1 LNINPQLLKINRNF
15 LICFVISASVSA
27 LVAQLLSDY
36 DNYLN
41 TTITIIAG
49 YITFFGIFTSMFY
62 LDNKKRYLRMESG
75 SVKKELVKLVSS
87 LGLGEIIY
95 LVVRWSLQFYF
106 LEMELEPFMASLTS
120 EIIATSL
127 YMILVSVFLK
137 ATKTY

>member
-1 LNINPQLLKINRNF
+1 MNINPHLLKINRNF
-15 LICFVISASVSA
+15 LVCFVISASVSA

-87 LGLGEIIY
+87 LGLGEVVY

-106 LEMELEPFMASLTS
+106 LEMELEPFAASLTS

>member
-1 LNINPQLLKINRNF
+1 MNINPQLLKINRNF
-15 LICFVISASVSA
+15 LICFVISASISA

-62 LDNKKRYLRMESG
+62 LDNKKRSLRMESG

-87 LGLGEIIY
+87 LGLGEVVY

-106 LEMELEPFMASLTS
+106 LEIELEPFAASLTS

-137 ATKTY
+137 VTKTY

>member
-1 LNINPQLLKINRNF
+1 M
-15 LICFVISASVSA
+15 ISASVSA
-27 LVAQLLSDY
+27 IVAQLLSDY

-49 YITFFGIFTSMFY
+49 YITFFGIFVSMFY
-62 LDNKKRYLRMESG
+62 LDNKKRYLRMGSN

-87 LGLGEIIY
+87 LGLGEVIY

-106 LEMELEPFMASLTS
+106 LEIQFEPFAASLTS

>member
-1 LNINPQLLKINRNF
+1 
-15 LICFVISASVSA
+15 VISASISA

-49 YITFFGIFTSMFY
+49 YITFFGIFSSLFY

>member
-1 LNINPQLLKINRNF
+1 MNINSQLLKINRNF
-15 LICFVISASVSA
+15 LICFVISASISA

-49 YITFFGIFTSMFY
+49 YITFFGIFSSLFY

-75 SVKKELVKLVSS
+75 SVKNELVKLVSS

-95 LVVRWSLQFYF
+95 LVARWSLQFYF

>member
-15 LICFVISASVSA
+15 LVCFVISASVSA

-49 YITFFGIFTSMFY
+49 YITFFGIFLSMFY

-87 LGLGEIIY
+87 LGLGEVIY

-106 LEMELEPFMASLTS
+106 LEIQLEPFVASLTS

-127 YMILVSVFLK
+127 YMILVSIFLK
-137 ATKTY
+137 VTKTY

>member
-1 LNINPQLLKINRNF
+1 MNINPQLLKINRNF
-15 LICFVISASVSA
+15 LVCFVISASVSA

-49 YITFFGIFTSMFY
+49 YITFFGIFSSMFY

-87 LGLGEIIY
+87 LGLGEVVY

-106 LEMELEPFMASLTS
+106 LEMELEPFAASLTS

>member
-1 LNINPQLLKINRNF
+1 
-15 LICFVISASVSA
+15 
-27 LVAQLLSDY
+27 
-36 DNYLN
+36 
-41 TTITIIAG
+41 
-49 YITFFGIFTSMFY
+49 
-62 LDNKKRYLRMESG
+62 MESD

-87 LGLGEIIY
+87 LGTGEVIY

>member
-15 LICFVISASVSA
+15 LVCFVISASVSA

-49 YITFFGIFTSMFY
+49 YITFFGIFVSMFY
-62 LDNKKRYLRMESG
+62 LDNKKRYFRMESN

-87 LGLGEIIY
+87 LGLGEVIY

-106 LEMELEPFMASLTS
+106 LEIQFEPFAASLTS

-127 YMILVSVFLK
+127 YMISVSVFLK
-137 ATKTY
+137 VTKTY

>member
-1 LNINPQLLKINRNF
+1 MNINPHLLKINRNF
-15 LICFVISASVSA
+15 LVCFVISASVSA

-49 YITFFGIFTSMFY
+49 YITFFGIFSSMFY

-87 LGLGEIIY
+87 LGLGEVVY

-106 LEMELEPFMASLTS
+106 LEMELEPFAASLTS

>member
-1 LNINPQLLKINRNF
+1 MNINPHLLKINRNF
-15 LICFVISASVSA
+15 LVCFVISASVSA

-49 YITFFGIFTSMFY
+49 YITFFGIFASMFY

-87 LGLGEIIY
+87 LGLGEVVY

-106 LEMELEPFMASLTS
+106 LEMELEPFAASLTS

>member
-1 LNINPQLLKINRNF
+1 MNINPHLLKINRNF

-27 LVAQLLSDY
+27 IVAQLLSDY

-62 LDNKKRYLRMESG
+62 LDNKKRYLRMELG

-87 LGLGEIIY
+87 LGLGEVVY

-106 LEMELEPFMASLTS
+106 LEMELEPFAASLTS

>member
-1 LNINPQLLKINRNF
+1 MNINPQLLKINRNF
-15 LICFVISASVSA
+15 LVCFVISASVSA

-87 LGLGEIIY
+87 LGLGEVVY

-106 LEMELEPFMASLTS
+106 LEMELEPFAASLTS

>member
-1 LNINPQLLKINRNF
+1 MNINPQLLKINRNF
-15 LICFVISASVSA
+15 LVCFVISASVSA

-49 YITFFGIFTSMFY
+49 YITFFGIFVSMFY

-87 LGLGEIIY
+87 LGLGEVIY

-106 LEMELEPFMASLTS
+106 LEIQLEPFA
-120 EIIATSL
+120 L
-127 YMILVSVFLK
+127 YYLPW
-137 ATKTY
+137 

>member
-1 LNINPQLLKINRNF
+1 LNINPHLLKINRNF
-15 LICFVISASVSA
+15 LVCFVISASVSA

-62 LDNKKRYLRMESG
+62 LDNKNRYMRMESG

-87 LGLGEIIY
+87 LGLGEVVY

-106 LEMELEPFMASLTS
+106 LEMELEPFAASLTS

>member
-1 LNINPQLLKINRNF
+1 MNINPQLLKINRNF
-15 LICFVISASVSA
+15 LVCFVISASVSA

-49 YITFFGIFTSMFY
+49 YITFFGIFLSMFY

-87 LGLGEIIY
+87 LGLGEVIY

-106 LEMELEPFMASLTS
+106 LEIQLEPFAASLTS

-127 YMILVSVFLK
+127 YMILVSIFLK
-137 ATKTY
+137 VTKTY